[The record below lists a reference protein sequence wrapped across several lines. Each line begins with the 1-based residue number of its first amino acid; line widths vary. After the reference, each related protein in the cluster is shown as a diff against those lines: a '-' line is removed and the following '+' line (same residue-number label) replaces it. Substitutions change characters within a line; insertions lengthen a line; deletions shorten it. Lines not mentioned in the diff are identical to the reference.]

1 MLIAISGGIG
11 SGKSVVS
18 RMLDSMG
25 YHVYDCDSQ
34 ARQLIDGS
42 QEIKTTICMSLGD
55 ECIDAD
61 GNLDRK
67 AVSDIVFSDREK
79 LEMLNKITHAA
90 VRNDIRRWHS
100 EAHDAMLFVETA
112 ILYQSEIDRMVEAV
126 IEVEAPLDIRINRI
140 MNRNGYDYNEAMNRI
155 NSQKHNVGNLHPRIY
170 NLVNDDRHALLPQLQ
185 DILAKLRSDKEA
197 IRRDCR

>member
-18 RMLDSMG
+18 RMLESMG
-25 YHVYDCDSQ
+25 YHVYDCDSR
-34 ARQLIDGS
+34 ARRLIDGS
-42 QEIKTTICMSLGD
+42 QEIKTAICMSLGD
-55 ECIDAD
+55 ECVDAD
-61 GNLDRK
+61 GKLDRK
-67 AVSDIVFSDREK
+67 AVSDIVFSDRDK

-90 VRNDIRRWHS
+90 VRDDIRHWHS

-126 IEVEAPLDIRINRI
+126 IEVEAPIDIRINRI
-140 MNRNGYDYNEAMNRI
+140 MNRNGFKYHEAMNRI
-155 NSQKHNVGNLHPRIY
+155 NSQKHNVKNLHPRIY
-170 NLVNDDRHALLPQLQ
+170 KLVNDDRHALLPQLQ
-185 DILAKLRSDKEA
+185 DILAKLRSDKKA